1 MTTMKVLIVDDEQPA
16 RDRLRSLIEE
26 LPEYSVCAEAANGA
40 EALHEADRSHPDIVL
55 MDVRMPGMDGIEAAR
70 HLAGL
75 EAPPAVIFTTAFEE
89 HALEAFRAHA
99 AGYLVKPIRQ
109 QHLVDAL
116 AAARTPTRAQLAAL
130 GTEVEEEQ
138 ARSHICARFRG
149 NLELI
154 PVEDI
159 IYFQADQ
166 KYVTVRHTGGEV
178 IIEEPLKSLEDEF
191 GERFLRVHRNALVQR
206 RYAGGM
212 EKTAE
217 GRFMIAMKGIDDRLE
232 ISRRHVAEVRRFLK
246 HR

>member
-1 MTTMKVLIVDDEQPA
+1 MKVLIVDDEKLA
-16 RDRLRSLIEE
+16 RDRLHSLIEE
-26 LPEYSVCAEAANGA
+26 LDEYTVAAEAGNGA
-40 EALHEADRSHPDIVL
+40 DALKEADRVAPDIVL

-70 HLAGL
+70 HLASL
-75 EAPPAVIFTTAFEE
+75 DAPPAVIFTTAFEE
-89 HALEAFRAHA
+89 HALEAFKAHA
-99 AGYLVKPIRQ
+99 SGYLVKPIRK
-109 QHLVDAL
+109 QHLIDAL

-130 GTEVEEEQ
+130 SDEAEEEQ
-138 ARSHICARFRG
+138 ARTHICARFRG

-178 IIEEPLKSLEDEF
+178 IIEEPLKALEEEF

-206 RYAGGM
+206 HFAGGM
-212 EKTAE
+212 EKTPE
-217 GRFMIAMKGIDDRLE
+217 GRFLIAMKGIDDRLE

-246 HR
+246 AR